1 MEIRIRITKPRIICL
16 AVLIILISAG
26 ALAFT
31 FFRHYPAHHFG
42 VVKEGVL
49 YRSGQPDSLGWWDI
63 LDDCGIRT
71 IVSVRELEPDAAWC
85 QLEDKVCRE
94 RGISLVRMPVAY
106 VNDDDVAR
114 FMGIVNRPSAR
125 PVLIHCE
132 AGSVRTGVIVAAYR
146 MLEDGWSYA
155 RAVEEADEFGF
166 RKERHLRYDIYLRD
180 LEKRLAVQPGLREAL
195 RSGKPPPST
204 EAMPITLAE

>member
-1 MEIRIRITKPRIICL
+1 MKIRIRITKPRIICL
-16 AVLIILISAG
+16 AALTILVGAG
-26 ALAFT
+26 ALACT
-31 FFRHYPAHHFG
+31 FFRNYPAHHFA
-42 VVKEGVL
+42 VVKAGVL

-63 LDDCGIRT
+63 LDDYGIKT
-71 IVSVRELEPDAAWC
+71 IVSVRELEPDAAWF

-94 RGISLVRMPVAY
+94 RGISLVRIPLQY
-106 VNDDDVAR
+106 VKDDYVAR
-114 FMGIVNRPSAR
+114 FMEIVNRPGAR